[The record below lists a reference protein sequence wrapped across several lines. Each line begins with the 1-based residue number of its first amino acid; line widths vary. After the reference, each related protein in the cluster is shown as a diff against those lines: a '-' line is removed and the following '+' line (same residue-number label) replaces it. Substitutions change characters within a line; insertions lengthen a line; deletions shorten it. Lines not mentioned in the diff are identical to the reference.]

1 MPSRTWIS
9 TTTYSKA
16 YLAVAWQ
23 ARHQLK
29 DYERRGFAQFV
40 YLTMSAHLEGV
51 LAELLRKRC
60 HSLRYMVRWETLPPM
75 QFTQDEQKHL
85 CDLKPVYE
93 SLLGVVTALEEESHT
108 ATVIKLVE
116 RHNVLFSP
124 SAREIVGKEL
134 HEDLLALASLRNLFA
149 HGRDFFLEFDDPFN
163 VSAYASLDSNPI
175 QRPALRLHAA
185 GIIKDL
191 KITAQ
196 AHGDFQAAFFADD
209 ALLYFYR
216 AVEQIEQKLLESI
229 TFLPEKSMWHYPKL
243 PKLEA

>member
-23 ARHQLK
+23 SRHQLK

-40 YLTMSAHLEGV
+40 YLTMSAHLEGA

-60 HSLRYMVRWETLPPM
+60 DSLRYMVRWETLPSM
-75 QFTQDEQKHL
+75 QFTQDKQKHL
-85 CDLKPVYE
+85 CDLKPLYE
-93 SLLGVVTALEEESHT
+93 SLLRVLTALEEESHT
-108 ATVIKLVE
+108 APLTKLTE
-116 RHNVLFSP
+116 LYNVLFSP
-124 SAREIVGKEL
+124 SVRDIVGKEL

-149 HGRDFFLEFDDPFN
+149 HGRDFFLEFEDPFN
-163 VSAYASLDSNPI
+163 VAAYASLDSNPI

-185 GIIKDL
+185 GVIKDL
-191 KITAQ
+191 KITGQ
-196 AHGDFQAAFFADD
+196 THGDFQSAFFADD

-216 AVEQIEQKLLESI
+216 AVEQIEQKLSEAM

>member
-60 HSLRYMVRWETLPPM
+60 HSLRYMVRWEALPPM
-75 QFTQDEQKHL
+75 QFTQNKQKHL
-85 CDLKPVYE
+85 CDMKPLYE
-93 SLLGVVTALEEESHT
+93 SLLRVVSALEDESHT
-108 ATVIKLVE
+108 ATLTKLIE
-116 RHNVLFSP
+116 LYNVLFSP
-124 SAREIVGKEL
+124 SVRDVVGKEL

-149 HGRDFFLEFDDPFN
+149 HGRDFFLEFENPFN

-185 GIIKDL
+185 GIIKAL
-191 KITAQ
+191 KITGQ
-196 AHGDFQAAFFADD
+196 THGDFQSAFFADD
-209 ALLYFYR
+209 ALLYFYH
-216 AVEQIEQKLLESI
+216 AVDQIEQKLSEAV
-229 TFLPEKSMWHYPKL
+229 TFLPEKSFSILSRL
-243 PKLEA
+243 PKLDS